1 MKHTTWKWFFIRR
14 FLLILALVS
23 FSEAALNLWYEE
35 AVYPWVEET
44 FHISFFMAN
53 GGSGQTVGM
62 LLRGVAF
69 LAALGVCSQ
78 FPNIAGVGLQGLAE
92 KFAGKHLSSLIISQ
106 TSHMSPKETWIY
118 VLGTALF
125 SILVVL
131 TLLLPYA
138 VAAVAF
144 SHMVGQHI
152 RQLEEQ
158 ERRQQEEY
166 NRRRNLLLSD
176 VAHDLKTPMTTVAG
190 YAKALLEEEGAPRRE
205 YLEAIY
211 GKSMQMGGLL
221 NLLFE
226 YVKLDSEGYQLDK
239 TEEDL
244 WELLREC
251 IAALYLDFEEK
262 EMELFLEIPE
272 EEARMPVDKLQF
284 QRVATN
290 LLNNAIRHN
299 PKGTKVSV
307 KAEWE
312 DGAASICIRDNGA
325 PIPEKTA
332 AYIFDPFVSGD
343 ESRKSKGGSGLGLS
357 IAHKIIAM
365 HGGSLSLSQEPVGP
379 WTKSFILCLNLPVD
393 KGK

>member
-1 MKHTTWKWFFIRR
+1 M
-14 FLLILALVS
+14 
-23 FSEAALNLWYEE
+23 
-35 AVYPWVEET
+35 
-44 FHISFFMAN
+44 
-53 GGSGQTVGM
+53 
-62 LLRGVAF
+62 
-69 LAALGVCSQ
+69 
-78 FPNIAGVGLQGLAE
+78 
-92 KFAGKHLSSLIISQ
+92 
-106 TSHMSPKETWIY
+106 
-118 VLGTALF
+118 
-125 SILVVL
+125 
-131 TLLLPYA
+131 
-138 VAAVAF
+138 
-144 SHMVGQHI
+144 
-152 RQLEEQ
+152 
-158 ERRQQEEY
+158 
-166 NRRRNLLLSD
+166 LSD

>member
-1 MKHTTWKWFFIRR
+1 
-14 FLLILALVS
+14 
-23 FSEAALNLWYEE
+23 
-35 AVYPWVEET
+35 
-44 FHISFFMAN
+44 
-53 GGSGQTVGM
+53 
-62 LLRGVAF
+62 
-69 LAALGVCSQ
+69 
-78 FPNIAGVGLQGLAE
+78 
-92 KFAGKHLSSLIISQ
+92 
-106 TSHMSPKETWIY
+106 MSPKETWIY

-262 EMELFLEIPE
+262 ECDQINFDNLCENLSHQLSFYNATYLAMPYLLLFLEKKRKEVFFFPFL
-272 EEARMPVDKLQF
+272 LQK
-284 QRVATN
+284 Q
-290 LLNNAIRHN
+290 
-299 PKGTKVSV
+299 
-307 KAEWE
+307 
-312 DGAASICIRDNGA
+312 
-325 PIPEKTA
+325 
-332 AYIFDPFVSGD
+332 
-343 ESRKSKGGSGLGLS
+343 
-357 IAHKIIAM
+357 
-365 HGGSLSLSQEPVGP
+365 Q
-379 WTKSFILCLNLPVD
+379 
-393 KGK
+393 